1 MQQYSQGF
9 IQSSPTPLLACTC
22 CPSLHLHVL
31 CAGQGG
37 IAAPGSIAATPVEA
51 PVDVEEGLPV
61 EVPLVYFYGHVSP
74 ADNPELYKF
83 LVERLAALLDNARR
97 GASSLISWG
106 HALACTPPSECIE
119 DCDT

>member
-1 MQQYSQGF
+1 M
-9 IQSSPTPLLACTC
+9 LVLACAAAFAM
-22 CPSLHLHVL
+22 L

-83 LVERLAALLDNARR
+83 LVERLAALLDKRAEARPISHS
-97 GASSLISWG
+97 GSVPSCGQLSNEVWFSSFLT
-106 HALACTPPSECIE
+106 H
-119 DCDT
+119 